1 LYNISDENIVVNI
14 YDIYGKLV
22 EKSTYRISNG
32 FNNMVTLDM
41 GDMPTG
47 VYYLEVKATNF
58 VKSTK
63 IVKNK

>member
-1 LYNISDENIVVNI
+1 MF
-14 YDIYGKLV
+14 GKLI

-32 FNNMVTLDM
+32 FNNMITLDM
-41 GDMPTG
+41 GDLPAG
-47 VYYLEVKATNF
+47 VYYLEVKATNY